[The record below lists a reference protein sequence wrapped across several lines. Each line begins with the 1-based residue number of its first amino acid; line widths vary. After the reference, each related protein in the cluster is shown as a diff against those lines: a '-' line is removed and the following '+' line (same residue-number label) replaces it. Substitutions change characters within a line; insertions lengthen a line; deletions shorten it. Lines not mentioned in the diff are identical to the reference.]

1 MGAAVHHDHAVERPS
16 GRRPTRRYLAQYG
29 LWLAACLVAA
39 GSHAHGAG
47 TPTQSRSQEQ
57 AAERLSIQLNNDRMT
72 LAITKVP
79 QVYLYGVIDADAP
92 QRFEAMVEQG
102 KIPAG
107 SDIYLNASDGDLRA
121 GMALG
126 RLFRK
131 DAMVTH
137 LGTPRRSRHA
147 VKVSKTATCVG
158 ACSYAYFGGLYRWA
172 PTGSDRIGLPSYHAM
187 VAQTSEEVAAYL
199 KDMGIDL
206 RPLTATL
213 ATSRDPVLW
222 LTTDLLIST
231 GLANNARLPLTVQSS
246 LSPPAPS
253 VTLDQV
259 DRNGRHRLVIQCRPG
274 RLTITSFDMVGA
286 AAAREILRRGTRA
299 YIEINRQ
306 ETLLQ
311 PPGGARAIDDS
322 LTMTHDYPPT
332 QIGHLLLARTIG
344 AWVDG
349 KNKSFRNGFVFEL
362 DPVREDLKKYYSA
375 CWKAAPWPTD

>member
-1 MGAAVHHDHAVERPS
+1 M
-16 GRRPTRRYLAQYG
+16 RRYLTPCA
-29 LWLAACLVAA
+29 LWLLGCLVAA

-47 TPTQSRSQEQ
+47 APAPASAQGQ
-57 AAERLSIQLNNDRMT
+57 AAGRLSIQLNNDRMT

-92 QRFEAMVEQG
+92 QRFESMVAEG
-102 KIPAG
+102 KIPRG
-107 SDIYLNASDGDLRA
+107 SDIYLNASSGDLRA

-137 LGTPRRSRHA
+137 LGTPRRSRLA
-147 VKVSKTATCVG
+147 AKVSKTATCAG
-158 ACSYAYFGGLYRWA
+158 ACSYAYFGGLYRWS
-172 PTGSDRIGLPSYHAM
+172 PTGSDRFGLPSGHAM
-187 VAQTSEEVAAYL
+187 AAQAPEDVAAYL
-199 KDMGIDL
+199 KEMGIDL
-206 RPLTATL
+206 GPFTTTL
-213 ATSRDPVLW
+213 ATSRDPVVW
-222 LTTDLLIST
+222 LTTDQLISA
-231 GLANNARLPLTVQSS
+231 GLANNARLPLTVRS
-246 LSPPAPS
+246 LLVSPAPS

-274 RLTITSFDMVGA
+274 QLTITSFDMVGA

-311 PPGGARAIDDS
+311 PPGGARVVNDS
-322 LTMTHDYPPT
+322 LTMMHTYPPT
-332 QIGHLLLARTIG
+332 QIGHLLLAHTIG

-362 DPVREDLKKYYSA
+362 DPVREDLKKYFSA

>member
-1 MGAAVHHDHAVERPS
+1 MQQGHAAECS
-16 GRRPTRRYLAQYG
+16 SSRRGLRRYLAPCG
-29 LWLAACLVAA
+29 LWLAGCVAA
-39 GSHAHGAG
+39 AGAHAHGAG
-47 TPTQSRSQEQ
+47 TPAEAGSRGQ

-72 LAITKVP
+72 LALTKVP

-92 QRFEAMVEQG
+92 QRFAAMVAEG
-102 KIPAG
+102 KIPVG
-107 SDIYLNASDGDLRA
+107 TDIYLNATSGDLDA

-137 LGTPRRSRHA
+137 LGTPRRSRLA
-147 VKVSKTATCVG
+147 TKISKTATCAG

-172 PTGSDRIGLPSYHAM
+172 PTGSDRIGLASHQAM
-187 VAQTSEEVAAYL
+187 AAQTSQEVAAYL
-199 KDMGIDL
+199 KEMGINL
-206 RPLTATL
+206 GPFATTL
-213 ATSRDPVLW
+213 ATSQDPVVW
-222 LTTDLLIST
+222 LTADQLTSA

-246 LSPPAPS
+246 LAPPAPS

-274 RLTITSFDMVGA
+274 QLTITSFDMVGA
-286 AAAREILRRGTRA
+286 AAAQEILRRGTRA
-299 YIEINRQ
+299 YIEVNRQ
-306 ETLLQ
+306 ETLLL
-311 PPGGARAIDDS
+311 PSGASAVDDS
-322 LTMTHDYPPT
+322 LTMTHTYPPT
-332 QIGHLLLARTIG
+332 RIGHLLLARTIG

>member
-1 MGAAVHHDHAVERPS
+1 M
-16 GRRPTRRYLAQYG
+16 RRYLTPCA
-29 LWLAACLVAA
+29 LWLLGCLVAA
-39 GSHAHGAG
+39 GSHAHDAG
-47 TPTQSRSQEQ
+47 TPAPASAQGPT
-57 AAERLSIQLNNDRMT
+57 AGRLSIQLNNDRMT

-92 QRFEAMVEQG
+92 QRFESMVAAG
-102 KIPAG
+102 KIPRG
-107 SDIYLNASDGDLRA
+107 SDIYLNASSGDLRA

-131 DAMVTH
+131 GAMVTH
-137 LGTPRRSRHA
+137 LGTPRRSRLA
-147 VKVSKTATCVG
+147 TKISKTATCAG

-172 PTGSDRIGLPSYHAM
+172 PTGSDRIGLAPHQAM
-187 VAQTSEEVAAYL
+187 AAQTPEPEQVAAYL
-199 KDMGIDL
+199 KEMGINL
-206 RPLTATL
+206 GPFATTL
-213 ATSRDPVLW
+213 ATSRDPVVW
-222 LTTDLLIST
+222 LTADQLTST
-231 GLANNARLPLTVQSS
+231 GLANNARLPLTVQSL

-259 DRNGRHRLVIQCRPG
+259 DRNGHHRLVIQCRPG
-274 RLTITSFDMVGA
+274 QLTVTSFDMVGA
-286 AAAREILRRGTRA
+286 AAAREILRRGTLA

-311 PPGGARAIDDS
+311 PPGGARAVNDS

-349 KNKSFRNGFVFEL
+349 RNKSFRNGFVFEL

>member
-1 MGAAVHHDHAVERPS
+1 V
-16 GRRPTRRYLAQYG
+16 
-29 LWLAACLVAA
+29 
-39 GSHAHGAG
+39 
-47 TPTQSRSQEQ
+47 
-57 AAERLSIQLNNDRMT
+57 AERLSIQLNNDRMT
-72 LAITKVP
+72 LALTKVP

-92 QRFEAMVEQG
+92 QRFAAMVAEG
-102 KIPAG
+102 KVPVG
-107 SDIYLNASDGDLRA
+107 SDIYLNASGGDLRA

-131 DAMVTH
+131 GAMVTH
-137 LGTPRRSRHA
+137 LGTPRRSRLA
-147 VKVSKTATCVG
+147 VKLSKTATCAG

-172 PTGSDRIGLPSYHAM
+172 PTGSDRIGLSSHQTMA
-187 VAQTSEEVAAYL
+187 AQTSEEVAAYL
-199 KDMGIDL
+199 KEMGIDL
-206 RPLTATL
+206 GPFTTTL
-213 ATSRDPVLW
+213 ATSLDPVVW
-222 LTTDLLIST
+222 LTSDQLISA
-231 GLANNARLPLTVQSS
+231 GLANNARLPLTVQSL

-253 VTLDQV
+253 VTLEQV

-274 RLTITSFDMVGA
+274 QLTITSFDMVGA
-286 AAAREILRRGTRA
+286 PAAREIMRRGTRA

-311 PPGGARAIDDS
+311 PPGGARAVNDS
-322 LTMTHDYPPT
+322 VIMTHAYPPT

-362 DPVREDLKKYYSA
+362 DPVREDLKKYFSA

>member
-1 MGAAVHHDHAVERPS
+1 M
-16 GRRPTRRYLAQYG
+16 
-29 LWLAACLVAA
+29 AA
-39 GSHAHGAG
+39 GSHAHGSEAPASKISKG
-47 TPTQSRSQEQ
+47 P
-57 AAERLSIQLNNDRMT
+57 AAAQLSIQLNNDRMT

-92 QRFEAMVEQG
+92 QRFEAMVQQG
-102 KIPAG
+102 KIPVG
-107 SDIYLNASDGDLRA
+107 SDIYLDASDGDLHA

-131 DAMVTH
+131 SAMVTH
-137 LGTPRRSRHA
+137 LGTPRRSRLA
-147 VKVSKTATCVG
+147 AKVSKAATCVG

-187 VAQTSEEVAAYL
+187 AAQTSEEVAAYL
-199 KDMGIDL
+199 KEMDIDL
-206 RPLTATL
+206 GPFNTTL

-231 GLANNARLPLTVQSS
+231 GLA
-246 LSPPAPS
+246 
-253 VTLDQV
+253 
-259 DRNGRHRLVIQCRPG
+259 
-274 RLTITSFDMVGA
+274 
-286 AAAREILRRGTRA
+286 

-306 ETLLQ
+306 QTLLQ
-311 PPGGARAIDDS
+311 PSGGARAVDDS

-349 KNKSFRNGFVFEL
+349 KNKSFRNGFLFEL
-362 DPVREDLKKYYSA
+362 DPVRDDLKKYYSA

>member
-1 MGAAVHHDHAVERPS
+1 MPCS
-16 GRRPTRRYLAQYG
+16 
-29 LWLAACLVAA
+29 LWLAGCLVAMGA
-39 GSHAHGAG
+39 HAHGSGA
-47 TPTQSRSQEQ
+47 PAPARSQAQ
-57 AAERLSIQLNNDRMT
+57 APERLSIQLNNDRMT

-92 QRFEAMVEQG
+92 QRFAAMVAEG
-102 KIPAG
+102 KIPTG
-107 SDIYLNASDGDLRA
+107 SDIYLNATSGDLQA

-137 LGTPRRSRHA
+137 LGTPRRSRLA
-147 VKVSKTATCVG
+147 TKVNKTATCVG
-158 ACSYAYFGGLYRWA
+158 ACSYAYFGGLYRWVPA
-172 PTGSDRIGLPSYHAM
+172 GSDRFGLPSYDA
-187 VAQTSEEVAAYL
+187 VAAQKSEDVAAYL
-199 KDMGIDL
+199 KEMDIDL
-206 RPLTATL
+206 GPLTATL
-213 ATSRDPVLW
+213 ATSRDPVVW
-222 LTTDLLIST
+222 LTTDQMLSA
-231 GLANNARLPLTVQSS
+231 GLANNARLPLTVQSL

-274 RLTITSFDMVGA
+274 QLTITSFDMVGVG
-286 AAAREILRRGTRA
+286 AAREILRRGTRA

-311 PPGGARAIDDS
+311 PPGGARAVDDAV
-322 LTMTHDYPPT
+322 TMMHAYPPT
-332 QIGHLLLARTIG
+332 QIGHLLLARNIG

>member
-1 MGAAVHHDHAVERPS
+1 VHHDHAVELSFGWRGS
-16 GRRPTRRYLAQYG
+16 RRYLAQFG
-29 LWLAACLVAA
+29 FWLAACLVAA
-39 GSHAHGAG
+39 GSHASGARPARPG
-47 TPTQSRSQEQ
+47 SQGQVAEQ
-57 AAERLSIQLNNDRMT
+57 LSIQLNNDRMT

-92 QRFEAMVEQG
+92 QRFEAMVQQG
-102 KIPAG
+102 KIPVG
-107 SDIYLNASDGDLRA
+107 SDIYLDASDGDLHA

-131 DAMVTH
+131 SAMVTH
-137 LGTPRRSRHA
+137 LGTPRRSRLA
-147 VKVSKTATCVG
+147 AKVSKAATCVG

-187 VAQTSEEVAAYL
+187 AAQTSEEVAAYL
-199 KDMGIDL
+199 KEMDIDL
-206 RPLTATL
+206 GPFNTTL

-259 DRNGRHRLVIQCRPG
+259 DRSGRHRLVIQCRPG
-274 RLTITSFDMVGA
+274 QLTITSFDMVGA
-286 AAAREILRRGTRA
+286 AGAREILRRGTRA

-311 PPGGARAIDDS
+311 PTGGARIVDNS

-349 KNKSFRNGFVFEL
+349 KNKSFRNGFLFEL
-362 DPVREDLKKYYSA
+362 DPVRDDLKKYYSA

>member
-1 MGAAVHHDHAVERPS
+1 MGAQA
-16 GRRPTRRYLAQYG
+16 YG
-29 LWLAACLVAA
+29 
-39 GSHAHGAG
+39 SG
-47 TPTQSRSQEQ
+47 TPASGSLQGQ
-57 AAERLSIQLNNDRMT
+57 ASERLSIQLNNDRMT

-79 QVYLYGVIDADAP
+79 QVYLYGVIDAEAP
-92 QRFEAMVEQG
+92 QRFAAMVAEG

-107 SDIYLNASDGDLRA
+107 SDIYLNATSGDLRA

-137 LGTPRRSRHA
+137 LGTPRRSRLA
-147 VKVSKTATCVG
+147 AKVSKTASCAG
-158 ACSYAYFGGLYRWA
+158 ACSYAYFGGLYRWS
-172 PTGSDRIGLPSYHAM
+172 PTGSDRIGLSSHHAM
-187 VAQTSEEVAAYL
+187 ATQMSEDVAAYL
-199 KDMGIDL
+199 KEMGIDL
-206 RPLTATL
+206 GSFTTTL
-213 ATSRDPVLW
+213 ATSREPVVW
-222 LTTDLLIST
+222 LTTDQMLSA
-231 GLANNARLPLTVQSS
+231 GLANNARLPLTVQSL

-259 DRNGRHRLVIQCRPG
+259 DRNGHHRLVIQCRPG
-274 RLTITSFDMVGA
+274 QLTITSFDMVGA

-306 ETLLQ
+306 ETLQ
-311 PPGGARAIDDS
+311 QSPGGARAVDDS
-322 LTMTHDYPPT
+322 LTMTHAYPPT
-332 QIGHLLLARTIG
+332 QIGHLLLAHTIG

-362 DPVREDLKKYYSA
+362 DPVREDLKKYFSA

>member
-1 MGAAVHHDHAVERPS
+1 MGAHA
-16 GRRPTRRYLAQYG
+16 YG
-29 LWLAACLVAA
+29 
-39 GSHAHGAG
+39 SG
-47 TPTQSRSQEQ
+47 TPALGSLQGQ

-92 QRFEAMVEQG
+92 QRFAAMVAEG

-107 SDIYLNASDGDLRA
+107 SDIYLNATSGDLRA

-137 LGTPRRSRHA
+137 LGTPRRSRLA
-147 VKVSKTATCVG
+147 AKVNKAATCVG
-158 ACSYAYFGGLYRWA
+158 ACSYAYFGGLYRWVPA
-172 PTGSDRIGLPSYHAM
+172 GSDRFGLASHQAM
-187 VAQTSEEVAAYL
+187 AAQTSEEVAAYL
-199 KDMGIDL
+199 KEMGINL
-206 RPLTATL
+206 GPFATTL
-213 ATSRDPVLW
+213 ATSRDPVVW
-222 LTTDLLIST
+222 LTAEQLTSA
-231 GLANNARLPLTVQSS
+231 GLANNARLPLTVKSLLSS
-246 LSPPAPS
+246 PAPS

-274 RLTITSFDMVGA
+274 QLTITSFDMVGA
-286 AAAREILRRGTRA
+286 AAAREILRHGTRA

-311 PPGGARAIDDS
+311 PPGGARVANDS
-322 LTMTHDYPPT
+322 LTMMHAYPPT

-349 KNKSFRNGFVFEL
+349 KNKSFRNGFFFEL
-362 DPVREDLKKYYSA
+362 DPVREDLKKYFSA

>member
-1 MGAAVHHDHAVERPS
+1 MTMGV
-16 GRRPTRRYLAQYG
+16 
-29 LWLAACLVAA
+29 
-39 GSHAHGAG
+39 HAHGAG
-47 TPTQSRSQEQ
+47 TPAPASAQGQ
-57 AAERLSIQLNNDRMT
+57 AAGRLSIQLNNDRMT

-92 QRFEAMVEQG
+92 QRFAAMVAEG
-102 KIPAG
+102 KIPRG
-107 SDIYLNASDGDLRA
+107 SDIYLDASSGDLRA

-137 LGTPRRSRHA
+137 LGTPRRSRLA
-147 VKVSKTATCVG
+147 AKVSKTATCAG

-172 PTGSDRIGLPSYHAM
+172 PTGSDRIGLSSHHAM
-187 VAQTSEEVAAYL
+187 AAQTSEDVAAYL
-199 KDMGIDL
+199 KEMDIDL
-206 RPLTATL
+206 GPFTTTL
-213 ATSRDPVLW
+213 ATSRDPVVW
-222 LTTDLLIST
+222 LTTDQMISA
-231 GLANNARLPLTVQSS
+231 GLANNARLPLTVRS
-246 LSPPAPS
+246 LLVSPAPS

-274 RLTITSFDMVGA
+274 QLTITSFDMVGA

-311 PPGGARAIDDS
+311 PPGGAHVVNDS
-322 LTMTHDYPPT
+322 LTMMHTYPPT
-332 QIGHLLLARTIG
+332 QIGRLLLARTIG

-362 DPVREDLKKYYSA
+362 DPVREDLKKYFSA

>member
-1 MGAAVHHDHAVERPS
+1 MHHDHAVERSP
-16 GRRPTRRYLAQYG
+16 GRRGPRRYLAQCG
-29 LWLAACLVAA
+29 LWLVACVLAV
-39 GSHAHGAG
+39 GSQAHG
-47 TPTQSRSQEQ
+47 SRAPASKNPQGQ
-57 AAERLSIQLNNDRMT
+57 AAAQLSIQLNNDRMT

-92 QRFEAMVEQG
+92 QRFEAMVQQG
-102 KIPAG
+102 KIPVG
-107 SDIYLNASDGDLRA
+107 SDIYLDASDGDLHA

-131 DAMVTH
+131 SAMVTH
-137 LGTPRRSRHA
+137 LGTPRRSRLA
-147 VKVSKTATCVG
+147 VKVSKAATCVG

-187 VAQTSEEVAAYL
+187 TAQTSEEVAAYL
-199 KDMGIDL
+199 KEMGIDL
-206 RPLTATL
+206 GPFTTTL

-274 RLTITSFDMVGA
+274 QLTITSFDMVGA
-286 AAAREILRRGTRA
+286 AGAREILRRGTRA

-311 PPGGARAIDDS
+311 PPGGARAVDDS

-349 KNKSFRNGFVFEL
+349 KNKSFRNGFLFEL
-362 DPVREDLKKYYSA
+362 DPVRDDLKKYYSA